1 MKSGTDIT
9 SMSAINDFYSCI
21 LKKMSLDWI
30 SLKVTGLKLKCKF
43 SVPL

>member
-21 LKKMSLDWI
+21 LKKNESWLDFF
-30 SLKVTGLKLKCKF
+30 KGDRTQAEV
-43 SVPL
+43 